1 MRGTRAAEC
10 EREGRS
16 VAGIIAHG
24 LDLDD
29 ARFERGVAM
38 CRNSLP

>member
-1 MRGTRAAEC
+1 MRGMRAPER
-10 EREGRS
+10 EREGWP
-16 VAGIIAHG
+16 VAGIIAGG

-29 ARFERGVAM
+29 ARFERGVAL